1 MCGKIEKGENRY
13 LIIEYIRGQSL
24 KNIKAIN
31 PKPKEKVNFI
41 FQIMFVIEYLQN
53 ESLIYRDLKPDNFI
67 VDEEKRVILID
78 FDRMIGME
86 EQENPEEE
94 STKDLYNLYQ
104 APEVRNG
111 TVTKY
116 TNEEDVY
123 SLGLLI
129 YFI

>member
-1 MCGKIEKGENRY
+1 
-13 LIIEYIRGQSL
+13 
-24 KNIKAIN
+24 
-31 PKPKEKVNFI
+31 
-41 FQIMFVIEYLQN
+41 MFVIEYLQN

>member
-1 MCGKIEKGENRY
+1 
-13 LIIEYIRGQSL
+13 
-24 KNIKAIN
+24 
-31 PKPKEKVNFI
+31 
-41 FQIMFVIEYLQN
+41 MFVIEYLQN

-94 STKDLYNLYQ
+94 STKDLYNLYK

-116 TNEEDVY
+116 TNKEDVY